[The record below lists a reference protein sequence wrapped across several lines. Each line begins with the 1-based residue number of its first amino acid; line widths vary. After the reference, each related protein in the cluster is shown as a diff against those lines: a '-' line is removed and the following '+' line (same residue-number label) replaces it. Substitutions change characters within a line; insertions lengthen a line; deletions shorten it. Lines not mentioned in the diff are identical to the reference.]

1 MSRLHDIKR
10 KEQADTNT
18 ASRSHTEADAARLVD
33 TVDHERAAFIKNY
46 FHAECPDRSLYHAM
60 INTDIGDE
68 MVVRAM
74 LSFLDLN
81 QPGEV
86 AAD

>member
-1 MSRLHDIKR
+1 
-10 KEQADTNT
+10 
-18 ASRSHTEADAARLVD
+18 
-33 TVDHERAAFIKNY
+33 
-46 FHAECPDRSLYHAM
+46 M